1 MLVDASNI
9 IRMKLQKLIRVVSK
23 LKSILFHEV
32 HGFKL
37 Q

>member
-9 IRMKLQKLIRVVSK
+9 IRMKFQKLIRVVSK

-32 HGFKL
+32 LGFK
-37 Q
+37 